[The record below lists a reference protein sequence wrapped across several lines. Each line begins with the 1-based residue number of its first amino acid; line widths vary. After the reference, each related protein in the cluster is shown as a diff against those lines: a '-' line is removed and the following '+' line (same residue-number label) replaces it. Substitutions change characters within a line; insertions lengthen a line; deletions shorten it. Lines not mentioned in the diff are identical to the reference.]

1 MNYETEYAKIP
12 LGLLLNAGF
21 PTNFIWLNDDQRRLL
36 AWIYDEYYH
45 EIHQELQQCHEE
57 MAELEGEM
65 SE

>member
-1 MNYETEYAKIP
+1 MNYETEYNKIP

-36 AWIYDEYYH
+36 TWIYDERYH
-45 EIHQELQQCHEE
+45 EVHQELQQCHEE